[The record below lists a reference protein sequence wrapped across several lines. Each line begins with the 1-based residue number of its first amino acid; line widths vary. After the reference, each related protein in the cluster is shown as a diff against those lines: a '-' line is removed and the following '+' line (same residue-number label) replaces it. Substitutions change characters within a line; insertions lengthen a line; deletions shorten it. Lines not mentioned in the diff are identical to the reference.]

1 MPLYGRREGLNEPM
15 RSKRETDMITKK
27 LFGKT
32 KDGREVLAYTLG
44 DGAFYATVLDLGGTL
59 QSIVVPDR
67 AGKPTD
73 VLLGYNTVAEYERN
87 GGYLGA
93 LIGRFGNR
101 IGGGRLTVDGK
112 EYALYLNDRGNHL
125 HGGKEGFDKKIWASR
140 IEGDEL
146 VLSLVSPDGEENY
159 PGTLNVEVRYSFSG
173 GKLTICYRA
182 VTDKKTAV
190 NLTNHAYF
198 NLNGEGDETVLD
210 HVLKIESDYITPTD
224 ENMIPVGGFR
234 AVKGTPFDFTS
245 SKTIGRDIGA
255 EDTDL
260 KQGNG
265 YDHCYVLRNKC
276 GEWVKYA
283 VCESEKTGIRMTCYT
298 DMPAVQFYAGNGLD
312 QDGKHGHYAARS
324 GFCLETQAI
333 PNNVN
338 VEEYAARGSSYLD
351 AGEVYSFTAM
361 YEFDIKE

>member
-1 MPLYGRREGLNEPM
+1 
-15 RSKRETDMITKK
+15 MITKK

-32 KDGREVLAYTLG
+32 KDGREVYAFTLG
-44 DGAFYATVLDLGGTL
+44 DGNSYATVLDLGGTL
-59 QSIVVPDR
+59 QSIVVPDKD
-67 AGKPTD
+67 GKPTD
-73 VLLGYNTVAEYERN
+73 VLLGYRDVAGYEN
-87 GGYLGA
+87 HGGYLGA

-112 EYALYLNDRGNHL
+112 EYSLYCNDRGNHL

-146 VLSLVSPDGEENY
+146 VLSLFSPDGEENY
-159 PGTLNVEVRYSFSG
+159 PGNLNVEVRYSFSG

-182 VTDKKTAV
+182 TTDKKTAV

-198 NLNGEGDETVLD
+198 NLNGEGSDTILDNVLRID
-210 HVLKIESDYITPTD
+210 SDFITPTD
-224 ENMIPVGGFR
+224 ANMIPVGGFR
-234 AVKGTPFDFTS
+234 AVKGTPFDFTVP
-245 SKTIGRDIGA
+245 KEIGRDAQADDI
-255 EDTDL
+255 DL

-265 YDHCYVLRNKC
+265 YDHCFVLRNKC

-283 VCESEKTGIRMTCYT
+283 VCESPRTGIRMTCYT
-298 DMPAVQFYAGNGLD
+298 DMPAVQFYAGNGLN
-312 QDGKHGHYAARS
+312 QDGKGGHYANRS
-324 GFCLETQAI
+324 GFCLETEAI

-338 VEEYAARGSSYLD
+338 VEEYAARGSSFLN
-351 AGEVYSFTAM
+351 AGEVYSYTAM